1 MPTYEYECREC
12 NHQFE
17 SFAWVEDRKKPEKEP
32 CKICGGKS
40 IKLGYIS
47 TNGSAPTMRIDDNH
61 RIDRPHN
68 VGGFAD
74 AMERVCQSPAVKG
87 TKYEKELRAKHIT

>member
-17 SFAWVEDRKKPEKEP
+17 SFQWVDSRLKPTKEACPACGKKAVKQ
-32 CKICGGKS
+32 
-40 IKLGYIS
+40 GYVS
-47 TNGSAPTMRIDDNH
+47 TSGTAPSMAMDTNHQIDK
-61 RIDRPHN
+61 PHN
-68 VGGFAD
+68 AGGFAD

>member
-40 IKLGYIS
+40 IKLGY
-47 TNGSAPTMRIDDNH
+47 NNH